1 VRSLSFPAA
10 RIASDT
16 EGSQLL
22 EFAVALPLLV
32 VFIVGIFD
40 FGNAFDLKQKLNNAA
55 RDGARLGASLP
66 TSDLTVTT
74 PPSVDAI
81 HTLIA
86 NYLNSEQ
93 INDCGLAGNGAV
105 AQGNLT
111 WTFTASGNGCPSG
124 AQLTLTV
131 ARGYSFPVT
140 INGNVVHVLSTH
152 VTISYPYKWQFNNVI
167 TLLVPGANYAGVTQI
182 LTDAIVPNQD

>member
-1 VRSLSFPAA
+1 MRSLCFPAA
-10 RIASDT
+10 RIALDT

-105 AQGNLT
+105 AQTVQLSYTQPAFLVSTTNPLDLVTVNSMSLDSGGAT
-111 WTFTASGNGCPSG
+111 RVIGASGSFSAFVGGDFGIAANQPNGTYS
-124 AQLTLTV
+124 ALFQLT
-131 ARGYSFPVT
+131 ADY
-140 INGNVVHVLSTH
+140 
-152 VTISYPYKWQFNNVI
+152 Q
-167 TLLVPGANYAGVTQI
+167 
-182 LTDAIVPNQD
+182 